1 MRAGFATR
9 VLPFLAWT
17 RPTPMELRAD
27 VLAGATVAVVAVP
40 QALAYAQLAGVPAH
54 LGLYAA
60 FVPTIVAALWGSCA
74 QLSTGPV
81 ALTALL
87 TAASIA
93 PFAAQGTAAWVTL
106 AVLLALMSG
115 ALQWAA
121 GLMRA
126 GRIVER
132 MPSDVIVG
140 FVNAAAVMIIVSQ
153 LPALLGVPAPAGLG
167 LPAALQGMVAHAA
180 SMHLSTLGFAMV
192 SLAVLFGV
200 RAVWPRFPAALLLSA
215 AAIVTSAAIGF
226 EAAGGAVVGDLPA
239 GLPVPV
245 WPAVDAGQLA
255 LLVPA
260 ALAIAVVSFVEVLS
274 SSRVIAAR
282 TGQPWDVDRELVGQG
297 LAKVS
302 SGVFGAFPVSA
313 SFSRSA
319 LNYAARAQTPWAS
332 VVCALLV
339 AIALLFATRTLH
351 HLPKAV
357 LAAVII
363 SAVVNL
369 LSPRELVTLLR
380 RERSRGVT
388 ALVTFAATL
397 ASAPHIH
404 YGLLAGLCVA
414 AAGAWW
420 RERRA

>member
-1 MRAGFATR
+1 MRPGPVAR
-9 VLPFLAWT
+9 LLPFLAWP
-17 RPTPMELRAD
+17 RPTRA
-27 VLAGATVAVVAVP
+27 VLHADLVAGATVAVVAVP
-40 QALAYAQLAGVPAH
+40 QALAYAQLAGVPPH
-54 LGLYAA
+54 LGLYAG

-87 TAASIA
+87 TAASLA
-93 PFAAQGTAAWVTL
+93 PFAAQGSATWVTL

-115 ALQWAA
+115 LVQWAA

-126 GRIVER
+126 GRIIER
-132 MPSDVIVG
+132 MPSDVILG

-153 LPALLGVPAPAGLG
+153 LPALLGVPGPGRPG
-167 LPAALQGMVAHAA
+167 LPAAVQGLLEQAA
-180 SMHLSTLGFAMV
+180 ALHLPTLGFALV

-200 RAVWPRFPAALLLSA
+200 RAVWPRFPAALVLSV
-215 AAIVTSAAIGF
+215 AAILASGALGF
-226 EAAGGAVVGDLPA
+226 ERAGGDVVGDLPP
-239 GLPVPV
+239 GLPMPS
-245 WPAVDAGQLA
+245 WPAADAAQLA

-274 SSRVIAAR
+274 SSRVISAR
-282 TGQPWDVDRELVGQG
+282 TGQPWDVDRELIGQG
-297 LAKVS
+297 LAKVA

-319 LNYAARAQTPWAS
+319 LNYAARAQSPWAS

-339 AIALLFATRTLH
+339 AVALLFATRALH

-369 LSPRELVTLLR
+369 LSPREIVTLLR
-380 RERSRGVT
+380 RERSRGLT
-388 ALVTFAATL
+388 AMVTFAATL

-404 YGLLAGLCVA
+404 YGLLIGLCVA

-420 RERRA
+420 RDRAE